1 MNFKDIIKNKWFLGV
16 AFFLVYAALVNWKF
30 AIVLMVSLGFHES
43 GHVWA
48 MKRKGIKTSG
58 FYFVPFFGG
67 MALAEE
73 QYKSFAQQ
81 AYIAI
86 MGPIWG
92 ACLAILTM
100 LVGILTKNSSCCIIA
115 SWMAV
120 FNLFNLLPITFLDG
134 GQMIKTVAVSINPIK
149 GFTIV
154 NFITIITAIGTW
166 FYFKSFLI
174 PIFTFIS
181 VQQINSEKKEYLEDN
196 KSLPEF
202 LNKKE
207 MFYTIASYLATI
219 IVLLFVLLFSMESTY
234 ILSGHRSIMIK

>member
-1 MNFKDIIKNKWFLGV
+1 MKFKDIIKNKWFLGA
-16 AFFLVYAALVNWKF
+16 AFFLVYAFLVNWKF
-30 AIVLMVSLGFHES
+30 AIVLMISLGFHES

-73 QYKSFAQQ
+73 QYKSY

-92 ACLAILTM
+92 AGLAILTM
-100 LVGILTKNSSCCIIA
+100 TVGILTSNSSCCIIA

-134 GQMIKTVAVSINPIK
+134 GQIIKTIALSINPIK
-149 GFTIV
+149 GFIIINIITIV
-154 NFITIITAIGTW
+154 TAIGTW

-174 PIFTFIS
+174 PLAAFIS
-181 VQQINSEKKEYLEDN
+181 VQQIISEKKEYLADN
-196 KSLPEF
+196 KSLPLF
-202 LNKKE
+202 LNKAQ
-207 MFYTIASYLATI
+207 MFYTVASYFVTI
-219 IVLLFVLLFSMESTY
+219 LVLVFVMLFSMEATY